1 MGHVRSSA
9 QSISAPHEQSF
20 LSLTRHTS
28 QRPEIA
34 PREKAVPSLRALE
47 RVETSETEPILLRG
61 RKGWWSGGGR
71 VSSLLREEPIRSKM
85 LVSAKDEGVCKDSDL
100 LSNGRL
106 GEAGRLTEGMCGQFT
121 CFRSARK

>member
-28 QRPEIA
+28 QRPEIT

-61 RKGWWSGGGR
+61 RKGWWSGGGGIILAAR
-71 VSSLLREEPIRSKM
+71 GADPIKDARLRK
-85 LVSAKDEGVCKDSDL
+85 
-100 LSNGRL
+100 GRRGL
-106 GEAGRLTEGMCGQFT
+106 
-121 CFRSARK
+121 